1 MAMFSIGHEKKA
13 QSLLYSI
20 LLLPCVQELPD
31 FSEKSLQKEHKD
43 MTDEKAG
50 PQVSIVSDSASSIP
64 KELRRQYGISLVPIW
79 VQIGSESLK
88 EGVDL
93 TVDEF
98 YKRLDGPHMPS
109 TSAPPPSDFVE
120 VYRQLAKKVKD
131 IISIHIAST
140 ASATFSVASLAAKSV
155 PEANITVYD
164 SGSVS
169 MGVGF
174 LVLEAARCA
183 LRGLKK
189 DEILARL
196 DSLKSRIFAFAAIPT
211 LKYLRRSGRV
221 SRGRAALASLLSIK
235 PILEIKDGVIG
246 VVDQVRTFPR
256 ALARVLDLAKGVA
269 GKRPAVVAVI
279 HANAPDAANEFAD
292 RVKKHLNV
300 RELIVEEAGPTL
312 AVHGGPGLIGIVL
325 YTL

>member
-1 MAMFSIGHEKKA
+1 MTHESA
-13 QSLLYSI
+13 E
-20 LLLPCVQELPD
+20 PE
-31 FSEKSLQKEHKD
+31 
-43 MTDEKAG
+43 
-50 PQVSIVSDSASSIP
+50 VSVVSDSASSIP
-64 KELRRQYGISLVPIW
+64 EELRSQYGISLVPVW
-79 VQIGSESLK
+79 VQIGDESLK
-88 EGVDL
+88 EGIDL
-93 TVDEF
+93 TVGDF
-98 YKRLDGPHMPS
+98 YRRLDGPHMPS

-120 VYRQLAKKVKD
+120 VYRRLAQKFKD
-131 IISIHIAST
+131 IISIHIASA
-140 ASATFSVASLAAKSV
+140 ASATFSVASLAARSV

-211 LKYLRRSGRV
+211 LKYLRKSGRV
-221 SRGRAALASLLSIK
+221 GRGKAALASLLSIK
-235 PILEIKDGVIG
+235 PVLEIKDGMIS

-256 ALARVLDLAKGVA
+256 ALARLLELAHGVA

-279 HANAPDAANEFAD
+279 HANAPEAAKAFAE

-300 RELIVEEAGPTL
+300 KELIVGEAGPTL